1 MMSKEV
7 ENMKKQKYDYER
19 ACVLCEYGQEI
30 SQGEYCIC
38 KKKGIVLP
46 GDSCSRFQF
55 DPLKIKVSV
64 SKIPEFRL
72 ILDSTDA

>member
-1 MMSKEV
+1 
-7 ENMKKQKYDYER
+7 MKKQKRNYER

-38 KKKGIVLP
+38 TKKGIVLP
-46 GDSCSRFQF
+46 NDSCRHFQF

-64 SKIPEFRL
+64 SKIPEFRP
-72 ILDSTDA
+72 ILDPSEH